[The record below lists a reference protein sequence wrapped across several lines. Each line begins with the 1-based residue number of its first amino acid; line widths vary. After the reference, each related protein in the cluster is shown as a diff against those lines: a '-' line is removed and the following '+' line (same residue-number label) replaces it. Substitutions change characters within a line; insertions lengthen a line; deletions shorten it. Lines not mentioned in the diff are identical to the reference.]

1 MIAPFICM
9 TFIDKFSRT
18 YVLAA
23 GFFICMCTLIVL
35 AAVQKNFLGS
45 TNTAALA
52 ACVAMTYVYV
62 LFYVVFLDGPMFF
75 YIGEIWPS
83 HVRVQGFAIGIS
95 ANCLSNIV
103 WTSAAPA
110 AFNSIH
116 WAYYLFFVVQA
127 ALGGIA
133 ALLFFPDTAR
143 KPLEEIAGMF
153 GDRDEVVV
161 FQRDLEVEHLKAMN
175 IDKESI
181 QKGEQIE
188 DTEGV
193 EKS

>member
-9 TFIDKFSRT
+9 IFVDKLSRT
-18 YVLAA
+18 YVLAT
-23 GFFICMCTLIVL
+23 GFFLCMCTLMVL

-52 ACVAMTYVYV
+52 ACVAMTYVYI
-62 LFYVVFLDGPMFF
+62 LFYVIFLDGPMFF

-83 HVRVQGFAIGIS
+83 HVRVQGFAIGTT

-110 AFNSIH
+110 AFQSIH
-116 WAYYLFFVVQA
+116 WGYYIFFIVQA

-133 ALLFFPDTAR
+133 AILFFPDTAR
-143 KPLEEIAGMF
+143 KPLEEIAAMF
-153 GDRDEVVV
+153 GDRDDVVV
-161 FQRDLEVEHLKAMN
+161 FQRDLETEYWKGTN
-175 IDKESI
+175 SDKESV
-181 QKGEQIE
+181 QNGEQFE
-188 DTEGV
+188 HTERT
-193 EKS
+193 KR

>member
-9 TFIDKFSRT
+9 TFVDKLSRT
-18 YVLAA
+18 YVLAT
-23 GFFICMCTLIVL
+23 GFFLCMCTLIVL

-52 ACVAMTYVYV
+52 ACVAMTYVYI
-62 LFYVVFLDGPMFF
+62 LFYVIFLDGPMFF

-83 HVRVQGFAIGIS
+83 HVRVQGFAIGTT

-110 AFNSIH
+110 AFQSIH
-116 WAYYLFFVVQA
+116 WGYYIFFIVQA

-143 KPLEEIAGMF
+143 KPLEEIAAMF
-153 GDRDEVVV
+153 GDRDDVVV
-161 FQRDLEVEHLKAMN
+161 FQRDLETEYWKGKN
-175 IDKESI
+175 SDKESV
-181 QKGEQIE
+181 QNGEQFE
-188 DTEGV
+188 HTEGT
-193 EKS
+193 KR